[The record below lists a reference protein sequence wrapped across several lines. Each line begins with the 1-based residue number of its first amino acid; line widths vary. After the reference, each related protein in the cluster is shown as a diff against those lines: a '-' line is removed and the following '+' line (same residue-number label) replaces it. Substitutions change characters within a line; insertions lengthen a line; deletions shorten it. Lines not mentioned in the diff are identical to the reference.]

1 MNSIQLVSEFLKA
14 RAGVAPELVV
24 DSALLAD
31 LGIDS
36 LMLAELI
43 FEAEDQFNI
52 SIDLQPG
59 EPMPQ
64 TVAEIV
70 KIIDGVITAKAAA
83 A

>member
-1 MNSIQLVSEFLKA
+1 MNSIQLISDFLKA
-14 RAGVAPELVV
+14 RADVEPERVV
-24 DSALLAD
+24 GSALLTD

-36 LMLAELI
+36 LMLAELM

-64 TVAEIV
+64 TVADV
-70 KIIDGVITAKAAA
+70 AKMIDGLIAARASA

>member
-1 MNSIQLVSEFLKA
+1 MNSIQLISDFLKA
-14 RAGVAPELVV
+14 RAGVDPELVV

-43 FEAEDQFNI
+43 FEAEDHFHV

-64 TVAEIV
+64 TVADLV
-70 KIIDGVITAKAAA
+70 KIIDGVIAAKAPAA
-83 A
+83 